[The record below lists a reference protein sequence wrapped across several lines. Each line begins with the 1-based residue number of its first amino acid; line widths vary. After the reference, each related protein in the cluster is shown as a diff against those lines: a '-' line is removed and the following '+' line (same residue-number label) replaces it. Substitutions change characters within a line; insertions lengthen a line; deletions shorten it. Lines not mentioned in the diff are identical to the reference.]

1 MRLLSE
7 QEVTKIVNKLEEFVY
22 PLVNEDVRI
31 FLKPENSKIWLSL
44 FAGFPISNQEVLNL
58 FYKNNSN
65 NEIDSYVVIQ
75 QNYENFL
82 AALFKKPIFH
92 GYQIC
97 SSLSLEEISEIYC
110 TNSYVFPENLSFVIY
125 NNFFDG
131 YSLLAIDSKSEFS
144 NEHFGEFEPLNQVS
158 SDNEIISDLR
168 KSALRSLKDLINKA
182 DEHKNDWLSWKSVII
197 DVTGSIF
204 VYNSITAGKVATGVM
219 KKNGKNYQT
228 KIVYNKCTKR
238 VRHAHYYH

>member
-31 FLKPENSKIWLSL
+31 FLNPENSKIWLSL

-58 FYKNNSN
+58 FYKDDSNS
-65 NEIDSYVVIQ
+65 EIDSYVVIQ
-75 QNYENFL
+75 QNYENVL

-110 TNSYVFPENLSFVIY
+110 TNSYVFPESLSFVIY

-131 YSLLAIDSKSEFS
+131 YSLLAIDSESEFS
-144 NEHFGEFEPLNQVS
+144 NENFREFEPLDQVS

-168 KSALRSLKDLINKA
+168 KSVLRSLKDLINKA
-182 DEHKNDWLSWKSVII
+182 DEHKND
-197 DVTGSIF
+197 
-204 VYNSITAGKVATGVM
+204 
-219 KKNGKNYQT
+219 
-228 KIVYNKCTKR
+228 
-238 VRHAHYYH
+238 